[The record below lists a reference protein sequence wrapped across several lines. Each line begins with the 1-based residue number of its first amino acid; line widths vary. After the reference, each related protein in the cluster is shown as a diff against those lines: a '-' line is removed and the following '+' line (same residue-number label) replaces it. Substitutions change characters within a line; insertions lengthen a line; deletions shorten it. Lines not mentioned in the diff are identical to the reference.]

1 MKKEIIKSE
10 LIPIEMIANRIRY
23 IRNQK
28 VILDFDIAEFYQV
41 ETRSLKQAVRRNID
55 RFPQDFMFVL
65 TNVEMNSLRSQFV
78 TLKRGQHTKYP
89 SMAFTEQGVAMLS
102 SVVKSKKAIDI
113 NISIIRAFIRIRELV
128 NSDKVLAIKIKK
140 VEEKLKVQGKSLL
153 QVITIINEILNETK
167 KPKKKIGF

>member
-1 MKKEIIKSE
+1 MFE
-10 LIPIEMIANRIRY
+10 LSKTE
-23 IRNQK
+23 
-28 VILDFDIAEFYQV
+28 E
-41 ETRSLKQAVRRNID
+41 E
-55 RFPQDFMFVL
+55 
-65 TNVEMNSLRSQFV
+65 SLRSQFV